1 MTGAAR
7 PSSPAM
13 AAPPVPDQIR
23 ACRICADRFAATAT
37 GHAPAPVVWFAP
49 GAPILVA
56 SQAPGMRAHLSG
68 KPFDDPSGVRLRH
81 WMDVDDDTFWNTSKV
96 AIVPMGFC
104 FPGYDAAGGDVP
116 PPKICAGTW
125 RDAALAHVGDVPV
138 TLLIGG
144 YSQDWHLGRGRVTD
158 RVRDWRALAPRIWC
172 LPHPS
177 WRNTAWLR
185 KHPWF
190 EAETL
195 PALRA
200 TIRDVLAT

>member
-1 MTGAAR
+1 M
-7 PSSPAM
+7 
-13 AAPPVPDQIR
+13 PVPDDIA
-23 ACRICADRFAATAT
+23 ACRHCAPRFAATPT
-37 GHAPAPVVWFAP
+37 GHRPVPVVWFRP
-49 GAPILVA
+49 GARILVA

-68 KPFDDPSGVRLRH
+68 KPFDDPSGQRLRQ
-81 WMDVDDDTFWNTSKV
+81 WMGVDETTFWDRDRV

-104 FPGYDAAGGDVP
+104 FPGYDAKGGDIA
-116 PPKICAGTW
+116 PPKVCARMW
-125 RDAALAHVGDVPV
+125 REKALEHVGDVAV

-144 YSQDWHLGRGRVTD
+144 HAQDWHLGRGRVTD
-158 RVRDWRALAPRIWC
+158 RVRDWRDRAPRVWC

-190 EAETL
+190 EADVL

-200 TIRDVLAT
+200 SIGKALA